1 MHGDSVLHGHS
12 EAGSEASDAGTNNG
26 SHMLGAGVS
35 QHSLTEFCSSAL
47 FTLQP
52 IKSVRCTSRGA
63 GRETEVTP
71 ETSVEKAL
79 ETML

>member
-1 MHGDSVLHGHS
+1 MHGDFVLHGHS
-12 EAGSEASDAGTNNG
+12 EAGSDAGTNG
-26 SHMLGAGVS
+26 SHMLRAGVS

-71 ETSVEKAL
+71 ETPVEKAL